1 MICFRPQ
8 CNMTMQQ
15 KKRPLPGA
23 DRIDDLVKA
32 VEGGW
37 KHEVDGIDVQAV
49 GLFTRIFVLAR
60 LESVFYEHAL
70 AETERNSTEHY
81 VLAMIRALGPRS
93 PTELNVALIQTSGG
107 VTNTL
112 TRLEKAGLIT
122 RERVGSD
129 RRTVEVRLTPAGRKE
144 ADRTMAIVGKA
155 MHGKATVLPK
165 RKREESNR
173 ALDELI
179 AALLN

>member
-1 MICFRPQ
+1 MR
-8 CNMTMQQ
+8 

-23 DRIDDLVKA
+23 DRIDDLVKE

-37 KHEVDGIDVQAV
+37 HTEVPEIDAAAV

-60 LESVFYEHAL
+60 LEGLFYDHAL
-70 AETERNSTEHY
+70 AGMPRNSAEHY

-93 PTELNVALIQTSGG
+93 PTELNVALMQTTGG

-122 RERVGSD
+122 RERIGKD
-129 RRTVEVRLTPAGRKE
+129 RRSVEVRLTPAGRRE
-144 ADRTMAIVGKA
+144 ADRTMAIVGRA
-155 MHGKATVLPK
+155 MDERAGLLTRRQRDQANL
-165 RKREESNR
+165 
-173 ALDELI
+173 ALDDLV
-179 AALLN
+179 AMLLK